1 MPASTMLPQQPR
13 RKFLKYSL
21 GGALGSIAWGF
32 LNPLASQGR
41 EASLEA
47 LCAASPHNS
56 RCKDHLPGV
65 AARDRS
71 NAPILAQQLLSGAKP
86 GIPVQVQG
94 LPRKQLAYLVIGEG
108 PKLAEYALR
117 SVCPHLGCAVNWSM
131 EKKQFI
137 CPCHG
142 SQFDNQGLVTK
153 GPAKK
158 SLSLLTVVVKQD
170 QVRLVDRAPASD
182 PRLGS

>member
-1 MPASTMLPQQPR
+1 
-13 RKFLKYSL
+13 
-21 GGALGSIAWGF
+21 
-32 LNPLASQGR
+32 
-41 EASLEA
+41 
-47 LCAASPHNS
+47 
-56 RCKDHLPGV
+56 
-65 AARDRS
+65 
-71 NAPILAQQLLSGAKP
+71 
-86 GIPVQVQG
+86 
-94 LPRKQLAYLVIGEG
+94 
-108 PKLAEYALR
+108 
-117 SVCPHLGCAVNWSM
+117 M